1 MTGKPAILCVD
12 DTLSELEG
20 RQVLLQVLLE
30 ENGYEVLTA
39 TGGKEAVQLFV
50 SNPVDLVLLD
60 YRIPK

>member
-1 MTGKPAILCVD
+1 
-12 DTLSELEG
+12 
-20 RQVLLQVLLE
+20 VLLQVLLE

>member
-12 DTLSELEG
+12 DTLSVLEG
-20 RQVLLQVLLE
+20 RQVLLV

-50 SNPVDLVLLD
+50 SESGGSGTSRLPHA
-60 YRIPK
+60 RTKR